1 MTNVQ
6 SADNS
11 DSETVVMSVCDS
23 RCEAVLIIKSANMKL
38 KLFISKKTETSPP
51 NEQEISRLPVTLGRE
66 DSNGV
71 VLSDP
76 FKIISRKHAKIIDT
90 DGIYQLVD
98 LGSANFT
105 YLNGQKIIPNE
116 EYALKSGD
124 EIMIGDYELRVEIV
138 PVILPYSS
146 VPDDQKTM
154 VFSSPYQDQI
164 NNIGESLDTI
174 NNLFVSDNSPARSD
188 ILKFSVSQLLSRMDN
203 SEANRILSEL
213 FAEKFLEE
221 ESLSYKKYNHM
232 MSEPARSSGPPASYV
247 MRNQENVSP
256 GQDYS
261 FNLHFSN
268 IVDLLLETFSK
279 LIQGFLH
286 FRQEFFGVT
295 IFYTLPTGS
304 LKELKEYLFNPD
316 ISPEEEKKRTEL
328 FKEETLKLL
337 THQVGLL
344 EGYKESVSEGSKLL
358 LQSLNPQ
365 IIESEIDKKSGHG
378 MAKLLPGTKKTKIL
392 DLIKSNYKKYI
403 SDPYH
408 IEKKFF
414 RPSFLKGYQ
423 KRISNKLNDEY

>member
-1 MTNVQ
+1 
-6 SADNS
+6 
-11 DSETVVMSVCDS
+11 
-23 RCEAVLIIKSANMKL
+23 MKL
-38 KLFISKKTETSPP
+38 KLFISKKTENSPP
-51 NEQEISRLPVTLGRE
+51 NEQEITKFPVTLGRE
-66 DSNGV
+66 ESNGV
-71 VLSDP
+71 VLTDP

-90 DGIYQLVD
+90 DGIYQLID

-105 YLNGQKIIPNE
+105 YLNEQKIIPKE

-124 EIMIGDYELRVEIV
+124 QIKIGDYELRVELV
-138 PVILPYSS
+138 PDALPYSS
-146 VPDDQKTM
+146 ALDDQKTM

-164 NNIGESLDTI
+164 NNIGESLDLI
-174 NNLFVSDNSPARSD
+174 NTMFVNDNSPARSD
-188 ILKFSVSQLLSRMDN
+188 ILKFSVGQLLSRMDN

-213 FAEKFLEE
+213 LAEKFLEE
-221 ESLSYKKYNHM
+221 ESLSYKKNHHV
-232 MSEPARSSGPPASYV
+232 MSETAGNGGNPPSY
-247 MRNQENVSP
+247 MIRHHDNVNV

-268 IVDLLLETFSK
+268 IVDLLLDTFSK

-365 IIESEIDKKSGHG
+365 TIESELDKKSSHG
-378 MAKLLPGTKKTKIL
+378 MAKLLPGTKKSKIL